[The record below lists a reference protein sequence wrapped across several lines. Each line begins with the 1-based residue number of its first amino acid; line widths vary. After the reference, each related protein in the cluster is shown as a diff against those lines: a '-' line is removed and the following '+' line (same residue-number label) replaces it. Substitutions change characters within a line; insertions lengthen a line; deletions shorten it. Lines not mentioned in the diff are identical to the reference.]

1 MCFLN
6 IGSNYNQ
13 ISQQFYIFYYLA
25 SIYRGYNIHSVTI
38 DPRHT
43 GKGKPLNPNPLQKAV
58 RGKKQL
64 QDRGSN
70 GKRKMAKNTR
80 F

>member
-1 MCFLN
+1 MWDTQGINFTV
-6 IGSNYNQ
+6 
-13 ISQQFYIFYYLA
+13 IFYQFLKSSKA

-38 DPRHT
+38 EPRHT
-43 GKGKPLNPNPLQKAV
+43 GKGKPLNPNPSQKAV